1 MKALTLLL
9 AALLA
14 LPGLA
19 RAEAPLNYGMLVV
32 SRERMQLATG
42 CDVALYVQ
50 DRLIARLVQGQS
62 VELNLPPGR
71 VSVRLGLLDAAPC
84 RAGMGVQ
91 EPQTITLQAGMVSRY
106 ELGMNDRGLYLIPSV
121 PLP

>member
-1 MKALTLLL
+1 MATRAFSRLKLAQRRPVRAVRSRCQWALVTQAL
-9 AALLA
+9 AAQC
-14 LPGLA
+14 
-19 RAEAPLNYGMLVV
+19 RSN
-32 SRERMQLATG
+32 
-42 CDVALYVQ
+42 
-50 DRLIARLVQGQS
+50 LVQGQS

-106 ELGMNDRGLYLIPSV
+106 ELGMNDHGLYLIPSV